1 MNMDYDTVTS
11 ALDESIREI
20 DDLSRQFKEEDV
32 LKVSSGSIITLKNK
46 NDEIKNKLNDY
57 KNDVQTNIKVMQ
69 EIESYF
75 NGFTQ
80 K

>member
-1 MNMDYDTVTS
+1 MNMDYDTVIS

-32 LKVSSGSIITLKNK
+32 LKVSSGSITTLKNK

>member
-1 MNMDYDTVTS
+1 MNMDYDTVIS

-32 LKVSSGSIITLKNK
+32 LKVSSGSITTLKNK

-57 KNDVQTNIKVMQ
+57 KNDVQANIKVMQ

>member
-46 NDEIKNKLNDY
+46 ND
-57 KNDVQTNIKVMQ
+57 VQTNIKVMQ